1 MLARL
6 PKGRE
11 EIFKKTIDFAC
22 RDRCYIFF
30 KNRSLP
36 LSLDIAGS
44 PTRQKTTNG
53 PYFLH
58 LKLHPVNT
66 FL

>member
-22 RDRCYIFF
+22 RDRCYIFLRTGHF
-30 KNRSLP
+30 HYRWTLQGHP
-36 LSLDIAGS
+36 LDKKQLMVYTSCTS
-44 PTRQKTTNG
+44 SFTP
-53 PYFLH
+53 
-58 LKLHPVNT
+58 
-66 FL
+66 